1 MKRIGM
7 YTGKIFSEDEVK
19 NMQECGICIS
29 DSDAQDADYVQKKY
43 EHYHKDCISCMACPA
58 ARNGGDKR

>member
-7 YTGKIFSEDEVK
+7 YTGKIYSEDEVK

-29 DSDAQDADYVQKKY
+29 DSDAYDAEYVRRSY
-43 EHYHKDCISCMACPA
+43 ESEHENCIACMSCPA
-58 ARNGGDKR
+58 ARNGGYKR